1 MHPRPTRR
9 ELLAGTV
16 HVLTVLPILAVSGCK
31 GRVSCTDTSGLAP
44 ADAAARTDQNYL
56 DTTPDPNRAC
66 SSCTHWLPA
75 AEGCG
80 GCAVLKGPINEN
92 GTCNLFVRK

>member
-16 HVLTVLPILAVSGCK
+16 HVLAVLPAIAVAGCK
-31 GRVSCTDTSGLAP
+31 GRVSCADTSGLAP
-44 ADAAARTDQNYL
+44 ADAKARSDQNYL
-56 DTTPDPNRAC
+56 DTTPDPNKAC
-66 SSCTHWLPA
+66 SSCSHWIA
-75 AEGCG
+75 SAEGCG
-80 GCAVLKGPINEN
+80 GCAVLKGPINAN